1 MKTYLFKTSI
11 NCNGCLSRVRPI
23 LDKEPRI
30 KEWNV
35 NLDHPDRILS
45 VTTDDLEPADIIDI
59 IDNAGF
65 EIEQIIS

>member
-11 NCNGCLSRVRPI
+11 NCSGCLSRVRPI

-30 KEWNV
+30 KEWRV
-35 NLDHPDRILS
+35 DLEHPDKILT
-45 VTTDDLEPADIIDI
+45 VTTEDLEPSDIIDI
-59 IDNAGF
+59 IDNAGY

>member
-1 MKTYLFKTSI
+1 MKSYLFKTSI
-11 NCNGCLSRVRPI
+11 NCGGCLSRVRPI

-30 KEWNV
+30 KEWSV
-35 NLDHPDRILS
+35 DLDHPDRILS
-45 VTTDDLEPADIIDI
+45 VTTEDCTPSDIIDI